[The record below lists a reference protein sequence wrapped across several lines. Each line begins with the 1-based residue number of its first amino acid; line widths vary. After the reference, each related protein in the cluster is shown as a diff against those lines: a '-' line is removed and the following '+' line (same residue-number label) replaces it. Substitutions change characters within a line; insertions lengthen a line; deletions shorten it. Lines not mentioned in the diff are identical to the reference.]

1 MREPVRDKL
10 GRMGKEEIITTQI
23 QMRKHVQMD
32 VLLLFLR
39 LRPVKRSNGEI
50 PPFMISFRKSWG
62 ILYFSRFFSLYLYN
76 FYVFLIET
84 RPI

>member
-39 LRPVKRSNGEI
+39 LRPVKLSNGQMVEF
-50 PPFMISFRKSWG
+50 PLS
-62 ILYFSRFFSLYLYN
+62 
-76 FYVFLIET
+76 
-84 RPI
+84 